1 MYSNKAAFDFV
12 ITLCGRVLLSF
23 IMAFST
29 IFLQKQIN
37 IIEKNWTALMVAE
50 NLSCRMIEGAASQ
63 TIFQYNALK
72 EHILTHLLLC
82 LRTLE
87 QNLLRVY
94 VLVICFCFPIYLSEI

>member
-37 IIEKNWTALMVAE
+37 IIEKKLNCISGCWKFVM
-50 NLSCRMIEGAASQ
+50 
-63 TIFQYNALK
+63 
-72 EHILTHLLLC
+72 
-82 LRTLE
+82 
-87 QNLLRVY
+87 
-94 VLVICFCFPIYLSEI
+94 